1 MSARCGELFDVTRS
15 IVVFAAAA
23 SLTIAAGAGVSFAQ
37 SEPGAGAA
45 GATKALP
52 PGAASE
58 AQAKPYFQFLSH
70 YCEKCHNTEDWAG
83 SIAFGVMSPKDI
95 PDDAKTWETAVMKLS
110 GRLMPPPGQKQPP
123 QTQINAFMSWMSQ
136 HLDEA
141 AAAHPDP
148 GYVPLHRLNRTEYVR
163 SVEQILG
170 VDVDPSTLLPK
181 ETLSDG
187 FDDIAGALKVSP
199 TFLDQYIS
207 AARTVAALAMGDPHP
222 ATAIAVYRAGKDSQA
237 FHIEGTPLGTRG
249 GMQVTHYFPA
259 DGDYVFDLSVFTGI
273 GYLVGLDS
281 PQDVVL
287 TIDDQKAFEKSVGG
301 AQDLKEGD
309 QNPIESTKD
318 LKARFEHI
326 LVHVP
331 AGPHKIVATFVART
345 HAESNEE
352 LFPFDPR
359 GGNER
364 IPSIRGVQIT
374 GPFHATGISETPS
387 RAKILIC
394 EPKGES
400 DEAPC
405 ARRILAKIATQ
416 AYRRPITDADLL
428 APMHFFEAGR
438 KGATFD
444 AGIENALVAILCSPK
459 FLYRAESEPPLMKAG
474 GIYHVSDLDLASRLS
489 FFLWSAGPDQELLD
503 LAQSGRLHE
512 PAVLEKEVHRMLADP
527 RAESLVTNWA
537 FQWLEVD
544 AMDKIDP
551 DPFEYPEFD
560 EDLRS
565 AFREEMRLFL
575 GSVLLKDLDV
585 RDLLTADWTYVNGR
599 LALQYGISDVQ
610 GGQFRRVHLANS
622 ARWGL
627 LGKGAMLMGTSY
639 GNRTAPVL
647 RGAWVLDDVTGTSP
661 HAPPPS
667 IPPFKEN
674 VPGAK
679 PLTIRQRMEM
689 HRSQPS
695 CNACHGLLDP
705 IGMSLNN
712 FDAMGAWQTK
722 DEDTG
727 LPVDAAVTLPDGT
740 AVNGPVDLR
749 NELLKKSDR
758 FVETITEKLMTYAL
772 GRRLDYHDMPDVRA
786 IVRQADR
793 DHDRFDSI
801 VLGIIESPQFT
812 MKRVPSGTGAPNLK
826 TAQAANRN

>member
-1 MSARCGELFDVTRS
+1 MSAKCGELSDVKRS
-15 IVVFAAAA
+15 ILAFAATAA
-23 SLTIAAGAGVSFAQ
+23 LTVVAGAGVSRAQ
-37 SEPGAGAA
+37 TDDSVPGAGAS
-45 GATKALP
+45 KALP
-52 PGAASE
+52 AGAATDT
-58 AQAKPYFQFLSH
+58 QAKPYFQFLSN

-83 SIAFGVMSPKDI
+83 GIAFATLAPQDI

-123 QTQINAFMSWMSQ
+123 QAQINAFMAWMEQ
-136 HLDEA
+136 HLDQA
-141 AAAHPDP
+141 GAAHPDP

-163 SVEQILG
+163 SVKQILG
-170 VDVDPSTLLPK
+170 VEVDPSTLLPR

-187 FDDIAGALKVSP
+187 FDDIAQALKVSP

-222 ATAIAVYRAGKDSQA
+222 TTAIAVYRAGKESQA
-237 FHIEGTPLGTRG
+237 FHIEGLPLGTRG

-273 GYLVGLDS
+273 GYLTGLDT

-331 AGPHKIVATFVART
+331 AGPHKIVVTFIART
-345 HAESNEE
+345 HAESGDE

-359 GGNER
+359 GGNDR
-364 IPSIRGVQIT
+364 IPSIRGLQIT
-374 GPFHATGISETPS
+374 GPFHPSGISQTPS

-394 EPKGES
+394 EPHGAS
-400 DEAPC
+400 DEVPC
-405 ARRILAKIATQ
+405 ARRILAKIASE
-416 AYRRPITDADLL
+416 AYRRPVTDADLD
-428 APMHFFEAGR
+428 APMRFFEMGR
-438 KGATFD
+438 QGKTFD

-459 FLYRAESEPPLMKAG
+459 FLYRAEFDSPLVKTG
-474 GIYHVSDLDLASRLS
+474 GIYRVSDLDLASRLS
-489 FFLWSAGPDQELLD
+489 FFLWSEGPDQELLK
-503 LAQSGRLHE
+503 LAQAGQLHE
-512 PAVLEKEVHRMLADP
+512 PAVLESEVHRMLADP
-527 RAESLVTNWA
+527 RAESLVTDWA

-551 DPFEYPEFD
+551 DEFEYPDFD

-575 GSVLLKDLDV
+575 GSVLLDNLDV
-585 RDLLTADWTYVNGR
+585 RDLLTADWTFVNGR
-599 LALQYGISDVQ
+599 LARQYGISDVQ
-610 GGQFRRVHLANS
+610 GAQFRRVHLSNP

-627 LGKGAMLMGTSY
+627 LGKGAILMGTSY

-647 RGAWVLDDVTGTSP
+647 RGAWVLDDVTGTPP

-667 IPPFKEN
+667 IPAFKEN

-679 PLTIRQRMEM
+679 PLTIRQRMQM

-705 IGMSLNN
+705 IGMSLQN
-712 FDAMGAWQTK
+712 FDAMGTWQTK

-727 LPVDAAVTLPDGT
+727 LPIDASATMPDGELIR
-740 AVNGPVDLR
+740 GPVDLR
-749 NELLKKSDR
+749 RTLLQSSDR
-758 FVETITEKLMTYAL
+758 FVETVTEKLMTYAL
-772 GRRLDYHDMPDVRA
+772 GRTLDFHDMPEVRT

-801 VLGIIESPQFT
+801 VLGIVESPQFT
-812 MKRVPSGTGAPNLK
+812 MKRIPGGGQPNLK
-826 TAQAANRN
+826 TAQAANLH

>member
-1 MSARCGELFDVTRS
+1 MTRS
-15 IVVFAAAA
+15 LAAFAVAA
-23 SLTIAAGAGVSFAQ
+23 SLTIAAGAGISFAQ
-37 SEPGAGAA
+37 PPAA
-45 GATKALP
+45 ASAAKALA
-52 PGAASE
+52 PGAATDS
-58 AQAKPYFQFLSH
+58 QAKRYFQFLND
-70 YCEKCHNTEDWAG
+70 YCAKCHNTEDWAG
-83 SIAFGVMSPKDI
+83 GIAFATLSPEDI

-123 QTQINAFMSWMSQ
+123 QAQIDAFMSWMSH

-170 VDVDPSTLLPK
+170 VEVDPSTLLPK

-207 AARTVAALAMGDPHP
+207 AARTVAALAMGNPHP
-222 ATAIAVYRAGKDSQA
+222 APAIAVYKAGKQSQA
-237 FHIEGTPLGTRG
+237 FHIEGLPLGTRG
-249 GMQVTHYFPA
+249 GMEVTHYFPA

-273 GYLVGLDS
+273 GYLIGLDT

-287 TIDDQKAFEKSVGG
+287 TIDDQKVFEKSVGG
-301 AQDLKEGD
+301 AADLKEAD
-309 QNPIESTKD
+309 QHPNESAKD

-331 AGPHKIVATFVART
+331 AGPHRIVATFIART
-345 HAESNEE
+345 HAESVDE

-359 GGNER
+359 GGSDR
-364 IPSIRGVQIT
+364 IPSISGLQIT
-374 GPFHATGISETPS
+374 GPFHPTGISETPS

-394 EPKGES
+394 EPKSTS
-400 DEAPC
+400 DELPC
-405 ARRILAKIATQ
+405 ARRILAKIATE
-416 AYRRPITDADLL
+416 AYRRPVTDADLE
-428 APMHFFEAGR
+428 APMRFFEMGR
-438 KGATFD
+438 KGKTFD
-444 AGIENALVAILCSPK
+444 DGIENAIVAILCSPK
-459 FLYRAESEPPLMKAG
+459 FLYRAEFDSPLMKAG
-474 GIYHVSDLDLASRLS
+474 GIYRVSDLDLASRLS
-489 FFLWSAGPDQELLD
+489 FFLWSQGPDEELLK
-503 LAQSGRLHE
+503 LAQAGRLHE
-512 PAVLEKEVHRMLADP
+512 PAVLEQQVQRMLADP

-551 DPFEYPEFD
+551 DPYEYPGFD

-585 RDLLTADWTYVNGR
+585 RELLTADWTYVNGR
-599 LALQYGISDVQ
+599 LALQYGIPDVQ
-610 GGQFRRVHLANS
+610 GSQFRRVHLENP

-627 LGKGAMLMGTSY
+627 LGKGAILMGTSY

-647 RGAWVLDDVTGTSP
+647 RGAWVLDDITGTPP

-667 IPPFKEN
+667 IPAFKEN

-689 HRSQPS
+689 HRVQPS
-695 CNACHGLLDP
+695 CNACHGILDP
-705 IGMSLNN
+705 IGMSLQN

-727 LPVDAAVTLPDGT
+727 LPIDASVTLPDGI
-740 AVNGPVDLR
+740 ALRGPADLR
-749 NELLKKSDR
+749 RTLLKSSDR
-758 FVETITEKLMTYAL
+758 FVETVTEKLMTYAL
-772 GRRLDYHDMPDVRA
+772 GRTLDYHDMPQVRA
-786 IVRQADR
+786 IVRRADR

-812 MKRVPSGTGAPNLK
+812 MKRIPGPGNGQPNLK
-826 TAQAANRN
+826 TAQAANLD

>member
-1 MSARCGELFDVTRS
+1 MTRS
-15 IVVFAAAA
+15 IVSFAAAA

-37 SEPGAGAA
+37 TQADAA
-45 GATKALP
+45 GAKSPSKALP
-52 PGAASE
+52 VGAATD
-58 AQAKPYFQFLSH
+58 AQAKPYFKFLST
-70 YCEKCHNTEDWAG
+70 YCEKCHNAEDWAG
-83 SIAFGVMSPKDI
+83 GIAFGTLAPEDI
-95 PDDAKTWETAVMKLS
+95 PDDAQTWETAVMKLS

-123 QTQINAFMSWMSQ
+123 QGQINAFMSFMAQ

-170 VDVDPSTLLPK
+170 VKVDASTLLPK

-207 AARTVAALAMGDPHP
+207 AARTVTALAMGNPHP
-222 ATAIAVYRAGKDSQA
+222 ATAIAIYKAGKQAQA
-237 FHIEGTPLGTRG
+237 FHIEGLPLGTRG
-249 GMQVTHYFPA
+249 GMQVTHYFPV

-273 GYLVGLDS
+273 GYLTGLDT

-287 TIDDQKAFEKSVGG
+287 TIDDQRVFERSVGG
-301 AQDLKEGD
+301 AKDLKEAD
-309 QNPIESTKD
+309 QDPIESAKD

-331 AGPHKIVATFVART
+331 AGPHKVGATFIART

-359 GGNER
+359 GGNDR
-364 IPSIRGVQIT
+364 IPSIRGLQIT
-374 GPFHATGISETPS
+374 GPFHPGGISETPS

-400 DEAPC
+400 DELPC
-405 ARRILAKIATQ
+405 ARRILAKIAGE
-416 AYRRPITDADLL
+416 AYRRAVSDADLA
-428 APMHFFEAGR
+428 APLKFFVAGR
-438 KGATFD
+438 QGKTFD
-444 AGIENALVAILCSPK
+444 AGIQNAIVAILCSPK
-459 FLYRAESEPPLMKAG
+459 FLYRAEFDSPLMKAG
-474 GIYHVSDLDLASRLS
+474 RTYQVNDLDLGSRLS
-489 FFLWSAGPDQELLD
+489 FFLWSEGPDQQLLD

-512 PAVLEKEVHRMLADP
+512 PAVLEREVHRMLADP

-544 AMDKIDP
+544 SMDKIDP
-551 DPFEYPEFD
+551 DPFEYPDFD

-565 AFREEMRLFL
+565 AFREEMKLFL
-575 GSVLLKDLDV
+575 GSVLLKNLDV
-585 RDLLTADWTYVNGR
+585 RDLLTADWTYVDGR
-599 LALQYGISDVQ
+599 LALQYGMADVQ
-610 GGQFRRVHLANS
+610 GAQFRRVHLSNP

-627 LGKGAMLMGTSY
+627 LGKGAILMGTSY

-647 RGAWVLDDVTGTSP
+647 RGAWVLDDVTGTPP

-679 PLTIRQRMEM
+679 PLTIRQRMQM
-689 HRSQPS
+689 HRVQPS
-695 CNACHGLLDP
+695 CNACHGILDP
-705 IGMSLNN
+705 IGISLQN
-712 FDAMGAWQTK
+712 FGAMGAWQTK

-727 LPVDAAVTLPDGT
+727 LPIDASVTLADGT
-740 AVNGPVDLR
+740 QVKGPADLR
-749 NELLKKSDR
+749 SALLRKSDR

-772 GRRLDYHDMPDVRA
+772 GRTLDYHDMPTVRA
-786 IVRQADR
+786 IVRRADR
-793 DHDRFDSI
+793 DQDRFDSI
-801 VLGIIESPQFT
+801 VFGIVESPQFT
-812 MKRVPSGTGAPNLK
+812 MKRIPGAGSQPNLK
-826 TAQAANRN
+826 TAQAANLN